1 MISAGDLSRVHPLRR
16 RLGGLLLALAGA
28 LVLAAVAE
36 QWLEARDVRQLAPA
50 ETYVAAG
57 GAKVRYRLEGAE
69 RPGPA
74 VVLINGMGG
83 SLEQWHSLQSDVA
96 SFAPA
101 LTYDRGGLGL
111 SRGSKAH
118 DGNEQADELASVLTQ
133 LAIKGPAVLVGYST
147 SASIARIFA
156 SRYPERV
163 AGMLLLEPNLPEMN
177 GRISGRHDPLRTYYR
192 PLLQD
197 TITSLFGMRRLSS
210 RIAEWRGRFVLRTE
224 QERKAHAVLLR
235 FSHWW
240 AVDREWMQVGP
251 ITRQVLEAKLPRSIP
266 LLIYTE
272 DLRERNPAIELYEQ
286 LVRDL
291 VAGSE
296 AGGLRS
302 FGEGTPHGEILED
315 PRTRQLIDGAIR
327 ELTDRVRYPESSRL
341 EASRRRP

>member
-1 MISAGDLSRVHPLRR
+1 MFSAGDLLRLVHPLRR

-74 VVLINGMGG
+74 VVFMNGMGG
-83 SLEQWHSLQSDVA
+83 SLEQWHNLQSEVA

-111 SRGSKAH
+111 SRSSKAH

-133 LAIKGPAVLVGYST
+133 LAIKGPVVLVGYST

-156 SRYPERV
+156 SRHPERV
-163 AGMLLLEPNLPEMN
+163 AGMLLLAPDLPELE
-177 GRISGRHDPLRTYYR
+177 GRIAGRHNPFRTYFK

-197 TITSLFGMRRLSS
+197 TITSLFGIRRLSS
-210 RIAEWRGRFVLRTE
+210 RIAEWRGRFVLRTA

-240 AVDREWMQVGP
+240 AVDREWMQIGQLS
-251 ITRQVLEAKLPRSIP
+251 REVLEAKPPGSIP

-272 DLRERNPAIELYEQ
+272 DLRDRSPANELYEQ
-286 LVRDL
+286 LLRGL
-291 VAGSE
+291 VAGSP

-302 FGEGTPHGEILED
+302 LGEGTAHGEILED
-315 PRTRQLIDGAIR
+315 PRTRQIIDAAIR
-327 ELTDRVRYPESSRL
+327 ELTDRVR
-341 EASRRRP
+341 